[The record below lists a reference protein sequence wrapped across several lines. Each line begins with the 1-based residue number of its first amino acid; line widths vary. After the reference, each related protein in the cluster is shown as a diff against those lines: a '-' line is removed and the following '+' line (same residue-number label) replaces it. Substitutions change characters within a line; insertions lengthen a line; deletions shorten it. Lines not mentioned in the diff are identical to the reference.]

1 MSDNDIRFLREEAAK
16 EEAAGNFRLINQ
28 LFTSVEYKHADI
40 VRLAFNPSGV
50 RMAFG
55 EFIPNP
61 SENEIAVVRP
71 LIGISIPHQIAR
83 DLIGYLQKHVK
94 AIDDA
99 AKTEKDDPKEGNAKQ
114 TS

>member
-1 MSDNDIRFLREEAAK
+1 MSDNDIRFLREDAVK
-16 EEAAGNFRLINQ
+16 EEADGSFRLINQ

-40 VRLAFNPSGV
+40 VRLVHSTSGV

-61 SENEIAVVRP
+61 SENEIVVVRP

-83 DLIGYLQKHVK
+83 DLIGYLQKHFK